1 MWSKEQLKTVSNE
14 PVHLRSVLEQLF
26 KDFGTPDITVV
37 TSIIDQWEE
46 IVGSDL
52 AAKISAVAIS
62 GSELIV
68 RVEDPAWASQIS
80 WLENQLL
87 DKITRLIG
95 EEKITSIRVRTTSK

>member
-1 MWSKEQLKTVSNE
+1 MNKE
-14 PVHLRSVLEQLF
+14 PVHLRSVLEQLL
-26 KDFGTPDITVV
+26 KDFGTPDITTV

-52 AAKISAVAIS
+52 ATKISAVAIS

-68 RVEDPAWASQIS
+68 RVDDPAWASQIS

-87 DKITRLIG
+87 DKITRLVG

>member
-1 MWSKEQLKTVSNE
+1 MSKE
-14 PVHLRSVLEQLF
+14 PVHLRSVLEQLL
-26 KDFGTPDITVV
+26 KDFGTPDITTV

-52 AAKISAVAIS
+52 ATKISAVAIN

-68 RVEDPAWASQIS
+68 RVDDPAWASQIS
-80 WLENQLL
+80 WLEKQLL
-87 DKITRLIG
+87 DKITRLVG

>member
-1 MWSKEQLKTVSNE
+1 MNKE
-14 PVHLRSVLEQLF
+14 PVHLRSVLEQIL
-26 KDFGTPDITVV
+26 KDFGTPDITTV

-52 AAKISAVAIS
+52 ATKISAVAIS

-68 RVEDPAWASQIS
+68 RVDDPVWVSQIS

-87 DKITRLIG
+87 DKITRLVG

>member
-1 MWSKEQLKTVSNE
+1 MSKE
-14 PVHLRSVLEQLF
+14 PVHLRAVLEQLF

-52 AAKISAVAIS
+52 AAKISAVAVS

-68 RVEDPAWASQIS
+68 RVDDPVWASQIS
-80 WLENQLL
+80 WLESQLL

-95 EEKITSIRVRTTSK
+95 EEKITAIRVRTTPK

>member
-1 MWSKEQLKTVSNE
+1 MNKE
-14 PVHLRSVLEQLF
+14 PVHLRSVLEQLL
-26 KDFGTPDITVV
+26 KDFGIPDITTV

-52 AAKISAVAIS
+52 ATKISAVAIS

-68 RVEDPAWASQIS
+68 RVDDPAWASQIS

-87 DKITRLIG
+87 DKITRLVG

>member
-1 MWSKEQLKTVSNE
+1 MNKE
-14 PVHLRSVLEQLF
+14 PVHLRSVLEQLL
-26 KDFGTPDITVV
+26 KDFGTPDITTV

-52 AAKISAVAIS
+52 ATKISAVAIS

-68 RVEDPAWASQIS
+68 RVDDPVWASQIS

-87 DKITRLIG
+87 DKITRLVG
-95 EEKITSIRVRTTSK
+95 EEKITSIRVRTRSK

>member
-1 MWSKEQLKTVSNE
+1 VNKE
-14 PVHLRSVLEQLF
+14 PVHLRSVLEQLL
-26 KDFGTPDITVV
+26 KDFGTPDITTV

-52 AAKISAVAIS
+52 ATKISAVAIS

-68 RVEDPAWASQIS
+68 RVDDPAWASQIS

-87 DKITRLIG
+87 DKITRLVG

>member
-1 MWSKEQLKTVSNE
+1 MNKE
-14 PVHLRSVLEQLF
+14 PVHLRSVLEQLL
-26 KDFGTPDITVV
+26 KDFGTPDITTV
-37 TSIIDQWEE
+37 TSIINEWEE

-52 AAKISAVAIS
+52 ATKISAVAIS

-68 RVEDPAWASQIS
+68 RVDDPAWVSQIS